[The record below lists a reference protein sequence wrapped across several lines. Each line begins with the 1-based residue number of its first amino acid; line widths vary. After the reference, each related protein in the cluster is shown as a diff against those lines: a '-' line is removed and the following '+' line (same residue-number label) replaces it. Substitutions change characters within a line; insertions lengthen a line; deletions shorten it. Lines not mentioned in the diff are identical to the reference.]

1 MMKKLFALVL
11 ALAMLFTLTACGS
24 TPAADQPAADKP
36 AADQPVADKPVEE
49 TPAEPIRIGI
59 VTTLSGSNSG
69 HGEYCKEGAELWLDD
84 VNARGGILGRPV
96 EIVYEDNGETNQ
108 EYQNAFIKMLSEGD
122 VSAVYS
128 NGYSDQI
135 TLVSPDVESYGIPL
149 LAGNSSQA
157 CLDSGYEYYWMLRL
171 SDMLVSPTMANACV
185 DNLKM
190 TKVAILQV
198 NDSYGDG
205 MADYV
210 EQSLTEQN
218 VEVALRLSFDG
229 AETQF
234 NSYLAQ
240 VQNAGIDGIV
250 AVCHQ
255 DQAALLMMQV
265 DALELDVPLMGCSQF
280 ATALA
285 IDTAGA
291 AADGWYSLA
300 DWTCQVET
308 ESGAAFVKAYREKYG
323 RDPDMQSV
331 FAHDAMLILEAAII
345 KAGSDDPK
353 AINKALYET
362 KDIVGAATTYTCDPE
377 AGNTAHCLGQSI
389 FMTQTVDG
397 SGKLIGIAR
406 R

>member
-171 SDMLVSPTMANACV
+171 SDMLVM
-185 DNLKM
+185 KFH
-190 TKVAILQV
+190 I
-198 NDSYGDG
+198 
-205 MADYV
+205 
-210 EQSLTEQN
+210 E
-218 VEVALRLSFDG
+218 
-229 AETQF
+229 
-234 NSYLAQ
+234 
-240 VQNAGIDGIV
+240 
-250 AVCHQ
+250 
-255 DQAALLMMQV
+255 
-265 DALELDVPLMGCSQF
+265 
-280 ATALA
+280 
-285 IDTAGA
+285 
-291 AADGWYSLA
+291 
-300 DWTCQVET
+300 
-308 ESGAAFVKAYREKYG
+308 
-323 RDPDMQSV
+323 
-331 FAHDAMLILEAAII
+331 
-345 KAGSDDPK
+345 
-353 AINKALYET
+353 
-362 KDIVGAATTYTCDPE
+362 
-377 AGNTAHCLGQSI
+377 
-389 FMTQTVDG
+389 
-397 SGKLIGIAR
+397 
-406 R
+406 

>member
-1 MMKKLFALVL
+1 MMKKLFAMML
-11 ALAMLFTLTACGS
+11 ALIMVLSLVACGGAPAAEAPKADA
-24 TPAADQPAADKP
+24 PAADAPAAEAPEAP
-36 AADQPVADKPVEE
+36 AAPEA
-49 TPAEPIRIGI
+49 IRIGV

-69 HGEYCKEGAELWLDD
+69 HGEYCKEGVELWLDD

-108 EYQNAFIKMLSEGD
+108 EYQNAFIKMLSEGN

-157 CLDSGYEYYWMLRL
+157 CLDSGFEYYWMLRL

-210 EQSLTEQN
+210 EEALTAQN

-234 NSYLAQ
+234 NSYLA
-240 VQNAGIDGIV
+240 
-250 AVCHQ
+250 
-255 DQAALLMMQV
+255 
-265 DALELDVPLMGCSQF
+265 
-280 ATALA
+280 
-285 IDTAGA
+285 
-291 AADGWYSLA
+291 
-300 DWTCQVET
+300 
-308 ESGAAFVKAYREKYG
+308 
-323 RDPDMQSV
+323 
-331 FAHDAMLILEAAII
+331 
-345 KAGSDDPK
+345 
-353 AINKALYET
+353 
-362 KDIVGAATTYTCDPE
+362 
-377 AGNTAHCLGQSI
+377 
-389 FMTQTVDG
+389 
-397 SGKLIGIAR
+397 
-406 R
+406 